1 MSEEDRDQ
9 GLSQDLQTRQAREMA
24 QRLFTDMMADAGVDM
39 RRMSQ
44 EVLWFLP
51 RDFVDAYSEVF
62 YRAFAGKDDG
72 GTGGRGA
79 MDEEKRIVGKASG
92 KGLQGLGGA
101 KRKTYKKYWVIADDK
116 AVRIKDLV
124 DRRLRAM
131 ARELKLE
138 LAARDDTEAEER
150 LKCEGCKRYV
160 QAGWQYC
167 PGCGAGLRG

>member
-1 MSEEDRDQ
+1 
-9 GLSQDLQTRQAREMA
+9 
-24 QRLFTDMMADAGVDM
+24 
-39 RRMSQ
+39 
-44 EVLWFLP
+44 
-51 RDFVDAYSEVF
+51 
-62 YRAFAGKDDG
+62 
-72 GTGGRGA
+72 

-138 LAARDDTEAEER
+138 LAAEGSTGADRMR
-150 LKCEGCKRYV
+150 CEGCKRYV